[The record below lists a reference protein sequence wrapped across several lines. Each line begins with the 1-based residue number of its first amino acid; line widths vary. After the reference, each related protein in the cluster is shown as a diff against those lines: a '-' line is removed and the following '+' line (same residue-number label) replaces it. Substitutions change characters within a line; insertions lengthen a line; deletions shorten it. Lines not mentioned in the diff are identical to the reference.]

1 VTAGFTDYFTTPAFV
16 HEYLDFLARS
26 NDYTSTQSLLIS
38 PMMPLVNCLLI
49 TLWCSGLLTP
59 DMRVVFEKV
68 FSTLPPKVFL
78 AHLSVSIT

>member
-38 PMMPLVNCLLI
+38 LMMPLVNFFADH
-49 TLWCSGLLTP
+49 T
-59 DMRVVFEKV
+59 VVFWV
-68 FSTLPPKVFL
+68 VNARYASRL
-78 AHLSVSIT
+78 